1 MSDAT
6 EGYRRALKGALD
18 TTGIPE
24 AYDGPTWDTGEM
36 QEEFE
41 VEGFAAPFVVVK
53 RKSDG
58 AKGTLLFTHS
68 PRTYFKFI
76 EGSVP

>member
-1 MSDAT
+1 MADAT
-6 EGYRRALKGALD
+6 EGYRRVLKTALD

-24 AYDGPTWDTGEM
+24 AYDGPVWDTREM

-41 VEGFAAPFVVVK
+41 VDGFCAPFVVVK

-58 AKGTLLFTHS
+58 AKGTLLFTDS
-68 PRTYFKFI
+68 PRIYFKFI
-76 EGSVP
+76 EGSRP